1 MEINVIRSI
10 LILLV
15 ILIHLTPFKE
25 CYPDVQNAVLA
36 FIVPLF
42 LFITGYLFN
51 VNKTWRQFAVYLRSL
66 LIIYVIFETAYIMLS
81 YFFPVKDGINELS
94 VYVIL
99 DKLLLNP
106 IGPYWYL
113 HTMIICGST
122 YYATHQ
128 VCCHLK
134 MDCAISISVLISVLL
149 SYWSPLLGLMAPL
162 AYFAGVIFRKYS
174 NCHTFNGSF
183 VAILIAMVT
192 LFYGTVCNPGYA
204 MQLSYFSIL
213 LSVCIMEFMIWSA
226 KRLPSKVSRVLDYVG
241 ANTLP
246 IYLFHPMFTL
256 SSKLFFCSLITNGN
270 IICFSILTIAIATI
284 GSLMIGQALDKTGVS
299 VLLFKKKMMR

>member
-1 MEINVIRSI
+1 MEINIIRCV

-36 FIVPLF
+36 FVVPLF

-51 VNKTWRQFAVYLRSL
+51 VNKTWKLYAAYLRSL
-66 LIIYVIFETAYIMLS
+66 LIMYVIFETAYIMLS
-81 YFFPVKDGINELS
+81 YFFPVKDGINEFSTL
-94 VYVIL
+94 VIL
-99 DKLLLNP
+99 DKLFLNP

-113 HTMIICGST
+113 HTMIICGSI
-122 YYATHQ
+122 YYAVHR
-128 VCCHLK
+128 VCHNFK
-134 MDCAISISVLISVLL
+134 IDCAISVSILISVLL
-149 SYWSPLLGLMAPL
+149 SYWSPLLGIMAPL
-162 AYFAGVIFRKYS
+162 AYFAGVIFRKYFY
-174 NCHTFNGSF
+174 CHTFNGSF

-192 LFYGTVCNPGYA
+192 LFYGVVCNTGYA

-213 LSVCIMEFMIWSA
+213 LSVCVMEFIIWCS
-226 KRLPSKVSRVLDYVG
+226 KRLPSKVSKILNYVG

-256 SSKLFFCSLITNGN
+256 SSKRLLGGLITSGN
-270 IICFSILTIAIATI
+270 IISFSILTIIIAST
-284 GSLMIGQALDKTGVS
+284 GSLIIGYALDETGVS
-299 VLLFKKKMMR
+299 MLLFKKKMMR

>member
-1 MEINVIRSI
+1 MEINVIRCI

-15 ILIHLTPFKE
+15 ILIHLTPFKK

-36 FIVPLF
+36 FVVPLF

-51 VNKTWRQFAVYLRSL
+51 VNKTWKQYAVYLRSL
-66 LIIYVIFETAYIMLS
+66 LIMYVIFESAYIMLS
-81 YFFPVKDGINELS
+81 YLFPIKDGINELS
-94 VYVIL
+94 VYMIL

-113 HTMIICGST
+113 HTMIVCGSI

-128 VCCHLK
+128 ACRYINI
-134 MDCAISISVLISVLL
+134 DCAISISILVSITL

-162 AYFAGVIFRKYS
+162 AYFAGVIFRKYFY
-174 NCHTFNGSF
+174 CHTFCGSF

-192 LFYGTVCNPGYA
+192 LFYGIVYNPKYA

-213 LSVCIMEFMIWSA
+213 LSACIIEFMIWCA
-226 KRLPSKVSRVLDYVG
+226 KRLPSKVSKVLNYIG

-256 SSKLFFCSLITNGN
+256 SSKLFFGSLITSGK
-270 IICFSILTIAIATI
+270 IVCFSFLTIIIASI
-284 GSLMIGQALDKTGVS
+284 GSLMIGHTLDESGVS
-299 VLLFKKKMMR
+299 MLLFRKKIMR